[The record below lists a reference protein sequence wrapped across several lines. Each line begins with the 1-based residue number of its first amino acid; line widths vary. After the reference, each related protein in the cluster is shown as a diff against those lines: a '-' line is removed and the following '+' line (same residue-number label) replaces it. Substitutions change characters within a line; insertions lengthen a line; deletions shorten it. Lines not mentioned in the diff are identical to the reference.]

1 MQRLEVSRPVSGPNV
16 TPLAPSALTTTG
28 SGAALQAEPL
38 KGKRGERVL
47 RIEVNSNDRDF
58 TTQKNP
64 ADFQWISPYPL
75 KNITSLVLVGG
86 TVPVPLYTIDAPF
99 NSFIFDTGSEKKTIT
114 FPPGAYTVALLPV
127 KLKTLLQAVDG
138 GNTYTVA
145 IDPVTQILS
154 VTSSGSNAFGFLF
167 GTGGNFMNVYNP
179 ALQRKGNPGSMMG
192 FVDADVYAVNKILT
206 APFPVNLTPLQRIYL
221 YLNYET
227 SADLRSVLLG
237 GGRSGPSAI
246 LYCTDVDTLSSSTKA
261 LNKDTYENVISPGLI
276 LPRVRS
282 LQISLRDEFGNVL
295 NTNNRPISL
304 LLEVTVLE

>member
-1 MQRLEVSRPVSGPNV
+1 
-16 TPLAPSALTTTG
+16 
-28 SGAALQAEPL
+28 
-38 KGKRGERVL
+38 
-47 RIEVNSNDRDF
+47 
-58 TTQKNP
+58 
-64 ADFQWISPYPL
+64 
-75 KNITSLVLVGG
+75 
-86 TVPVPLYTIDAPF
+86 
-99 NSFIFDTGSEKKTIT
+99 
-114 FPPGAYTVALLPV
+114 VALLPA
-127 KLKTLLQAVDG
+127 KLKALLQAADG